1 MLNPFDFQLRTR
13 LVFGVGAVERLGHFA
28 REARFTKPL
37 LVADRGL
44 CDAGHVERALRLLR
58 AAGLHPV
65 PFHDFHANPDTAMI
79 ERGRD
84 FAAPHG
90 VDAIIGL
97 GGGSSLDCAKGI
109 NFLLTNGGAMADYQ
123 GYGKASRPMLPMIAA
138 PTTAGTGSEAQSY
151 AVIADAETGLKMAC
165 GDPKC
170 AFRLAVLD
178 PELTLSQPQP
188 VTAAAGFDAVAHA
201 VETAVTTRRTPLST
215 AFSHE
220 AFRLLS
226 ANFERVLEA
235 PADLDARAAMQIGA
249 AFAGI
254 AIEQSMLGA
263 AHACAN
269 PLTARYDIAHGAALA
284 ILLPHVVRWN
294 AAADRDLYDP
304 LAAAATNGGGGA
316 SGHHLA
322 ERLVRFR
329 RAGGFPDRLREAG
342 VEEEDLAALAAQAG
356 RQWTAAFNPVP
367 FDRLNALEVYR
378 CAY

>member
-13 LVFGVGAVERLGHFA
+13 LVFGAGTVEQLGHFA
-28 REARFTKPL
+28 RELRFSKPL
-37 LVADRGL
+37 LVADHGL
-44 CDAGHVERALRLLR
+44 REAGHVERAVRLLR
-58 AAGLHPV
+58 AADLDPV
-65 PFHDFHANPDTAMI
+65 PFHDFDVNPDTIMV
-79 ERGRD
+79 EHGRA

-109 NFLLTNGGAMADYQ
+109 NFLLTNGGSLADYQ
-123 GYGKASRPMLPMIAA
+123 GYGKASRPMLPMIAV

-151 AVIADAETGLKMAC
+151 AVIADARTGLKMAC

-170 AFRLAVLD
+170 AFRLALLD
-178 PELTLSQPQP
+178 PELTLSQPAP
-188 VTAAAGFDAVAHA
+188 VTSAAGFDAIAHA
-201 VETAVTTRRTPLST
+201 VETAVTTRRTALST

-226 ANFERVLEA
+226 TNFERVLEA
-235 PADLDARAAMQIGA
+235 PSDVDARAAMHLGA
-249 AFAGI
+249 AFAGV

-269 PLTARYDIAHGAALA
+269 PLTARYGITHGVALA

-294 AAADRDLYDP
+294 AAANRALYGP
-304 LAAAATNGGGGA
+304 LVAATMNGSGGT
-316 SGHHLA
+316 SGNHLA
-322 ERLVRFR
+322 ERLVQIG
-329 RAGGFPDRLREAG
+329 RAGGFPHRLRETG
-342 VEEEDLAALAAQAG
+342 VQEGELAVLADQAG
-356 RQWTAAFNPVP
+356 QQWTAAFNPVP
-367 FDRLNALEVYR
+367 FGHLEALEVYR